1 MSQNKKIIVFDT
13 ETTGFSPVKNEIV
26 QLSYILYDTETQS
39 VLYATTPGDDIVN
52 INGKIP
58 KQTSD
63 IHGITKEM
71 TLDKRPIK
79 DHIDAFITYCNEAD
93 QFVGHNVGF
102 DIKMIVGQINKIIQA
117 SPDEAERYTEFLN
130 RFQLVGS
137 NLPDDAYCTM
147 NESKGIC
154 AQIIGTNR
162 IRKKKLMEVHQLL
175 FNQDVG
181 GQLHNALVDIAVT
194 LRVFLK
200 LTLDVDI
207 CKSMT
212 EFNNVTNVTNN
223 NDICSLIKPINMNI
237 NQPIDNVEYNGD
249 LITGLTTLP
258 TNDGFEEEKVMVQTY
273 ANKLATEMVS
283 NIQKQAMTNI
293 LSRVAPADNF
303 CTSITICRTILKSGV
318 RKGQS
323 CNRPTKQ
330 SEFCHYHKPK
340 TSTVIPQPNS
350 LPNNLDENYNSDIQ
364 TKPSVQPEPQP
375 SSTNF
380 ISNLFTGTKKN
391 RVVPMGGKK
400 RNKKGKTVKKRH
412 RISNKKR
419 RR

>member
-26 QLSYILYDTETQS
+26 QLSYILYDTESQT

-58 KQTSD
+58 KQTYD
-63 IHGITKEM
+63 VHGITKDM

-102 DIKMIVGQINKIIQA
+102 DIKMIVGQIKKIIQA
-117 SPDEAERYTEFLN
+117 FPDEAERYTEFLN
-130 RFQLVGS
+130 RFQFVGS
-137 NLPDDAYCTM
+137 NLPDAAYCTM

-200 LTLDVDI
+200 LTLNIDI
-207 CKSMT
+207 CQSMR
-212 EFNNVTNVTNN
+212 EFNNNVTNVTDN
-223 NDICSLIKPINMNI
+223 NDICSLIRPIIMII
-237 NQPIDNVEYNGD
+237 NQPIDNVDYNGD

-273 ANKLATEMVS
+273 ENKLATELVS
-283 NIQKQAMTNI
+283 NIQKQAITNV
-293 LSRVAPADNF
+293 LSRVAPADNL

-318 RKGQS
+318 RNGQS
-323 CNRPTKQ
+323 CGRPTTQ

-340 TSTVIPQPNS
+340 TSSIIPQPNS
-350 LPNNLDENYNSDIQ
+350 LPDNLDVNYNTDIQ
-364 TKPSVQPEPQP
+364 YKPQIQLKPAYM
-375 SSTNF
+375 
-380 ISNLFTGTKKN
+380 SNLFTGTKKN
-391 RVVPMGGKK
+391 TVVPMGGRK
-400 RNKKGKTVKKRH
+400 RNNKTKKNKKT
-412 RISNKKR
+412 KKR
-419 RR
+419 RTRLLKHQKKY